1 VPIQVKSVRGDG
13 LGRSDERRPAEQT
26 AICAVTSAA
35 MTGRQLTTGDD
46 AGTSSI
52 SGIEHRTVSRITTI
66 LETVAADSGGVRL
79 SQLAEVL
86 NAPKS
91 SVFSLVKGLV
101 RTGYLNEDRGAY
113 ILGPAVH
120 ALLDFQRPTLPE
132 IARPYLEQLH
142 KTYDETIMLATPVG
156 DSVVYLIKIE
166 STQSIRYS
174 APLHTR
180 RPLYPTSTGKSMLA
194 YMPDRIRERYLRAW
208 VSDEAQRERAE
219 AELAKVR
226 ETGVATNNDETL
238 PDVSAV
244 AAAILVDNRA
254 VASIAVAGPTGRM
267 VAKLSDAAVSVREMS
282 NQVASRLS
290 PSALDRDRF

>member
-1 VPIQVKSVRGDG
+1 
-13 LGRSDERRPAEQT
+13 
-26 AICAVTSAA
+26 
-35 MTGRQLTTGDD
+35 MTGRQLTTVDD
-46 AGTSSI
+46 SGPRPV
-52 SGIEHRTVSRITTI
+52 SGIEHRTVSRIATI
-66 LETVAADSGGVRL
+66 LETVAADPRGVRL
-79 SQLAEVL
+79 SQLSEVL

-101 RTGYLNEDRGAY
+101 RTGYLNEDGGVY
-113 ILGPAVH
+113 VLGPAVH

-142 KTYDETIMLATPVG
+142 DIYDETIMLATPVG

-194 YMPDRIRERYLRAW
+194 YMPDRVRTRYLRAW
-208 VSDEAQRERAE
+208 VPDEADRERVE

-254 VASIAVAGPTGRM
+254 VASIAVAGPTSRM
-267 VAKLSDAAVSVREMS
+267 LGKLSDAAMSVREAS
-282 NQVASRLS
+282 NQVANRLS
-290 PSALDRDRF
+290 RSAPDRDRL